1 MIDKDAVDRTRKA
14 FGDISKMS
22 EKVLGNI
29 SVGKKSG
36 GSGNRFDG
44 LSDVI
49 SGGKTKIATPK
60 EVETMFGSR
69 KGKEPLE
76 KEVSLE
82 ASVISDLISRVDT
95 VEDEIS
101 EIKKILK
108 KI

>member
-1 MIDKDAVDRTRKA
+1 MVDKDAIDRTRKA

-36 GSGNRFDG
+36 GDGNRFDG

-49 SGGKTKIATPK
+49 SGGKTKISTPK
-60 EVETMFGSR
+60 EVESMFGAR
-69 KGKEPLE
+69 KE
-76 KEVSLE
+76 KEREASLE
-82 ASVISDLISRVDT
+82 ASVISDLISRVDK
-95 VEDEIS
+95 VEDEIL
-101 EIKKILK
+101 EIKRILK